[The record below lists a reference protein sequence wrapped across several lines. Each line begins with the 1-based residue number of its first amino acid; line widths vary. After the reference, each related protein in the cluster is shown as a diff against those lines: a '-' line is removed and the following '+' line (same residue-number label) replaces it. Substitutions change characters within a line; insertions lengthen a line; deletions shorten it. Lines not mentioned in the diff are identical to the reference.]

1 MVLFLVYWKFDIKT
15 FSFLFFNPDIRDNTH
30 IIAGSAAGG
39 VVLIVVLLVIVIC
52 IIILCKS
59 RWRLEQEVRPKK
71 IEEVIALKKHQT
83 NKIAEIANQL
93 IEKGQNTGEVMHAV
107 EKEFE
112 KINKCRVNTD
122 CGEEAEK
129 DEMQQILS
137 GYVHYMKAQLTEELE
152 KLNGIAD

>member
-1 MVLFLVYWKFDIKT
+1 MVSFLVYWKFDINT
-15 FSFLFFNPDIRDNTH
+15 FSFLFFIPDIRDNTH

-39 VVLIVVLLVIVIC
+39 VVLLVVLLAIVIC

-83 NKIAEIANQL
+83 DKITEIANQL

-129 DEMQQILS
+129 VEMQQILS
-137 GYVHYMKAQLTEELE
+137 GYVHYMKTQLTEELE
-152 KLNGIAD
+152 KLNGKAD